1 MKKKYSGLRPY
12 ENIVQYIH
20 GEGGGAFEGKPTPG
34 SVKIFGF
41 QEVLRPELV
50 LSSPL
55 GKTNIISTH
64 VQNPVYAPVLQKLV
78 YRLKIRTTE
87 GNC

>member
-1 MKKKYSGLRPY
+1 MKILYNTYMGK
-12 ENIVQYIH
+12 
-20 GEGGGAFEGKPTPG
+20 GGAFEGKPTPG

-55 GKTNIISTH
+55 SKTNIISTH
-64 VQNPVYAPVLQKLV
+64 VQNPVYAPLRINSTKVSLPS
-78 YRLKIRTTE
+78 
-87 GNC
+87 